1 MSMSY
6 TKLLPLLLLM
16 SGCTTLSTQ
25 ESTAPGQPS
34 GTGVFGASAIDETD
48 LYRKALT
55 ALNNSQLDYAES
67 ELKKISKNRSE
78 LAGPWINLALIDIK
92 KNNLDN
98 AQKNLNMALERN
110 PKMPQV
116 FNVRGFLELTRGN
129 FAKAAGDYRQAI
141 ALKEDYA
148 LAHYNYALVN
158 DIYFQDM
165 KMAVRHY
172 KRYLELTQNQDK
184 KTADWVLELE
194 RNLAKGLP

>member
-1 MSMSY
+1 
-6 TKLLPLLLLM
+6 M

-25 ESTAPGQPS
+25 ESIAPGQPG
-34 GTGVFGASAIDETD
+34 GTGVLGASAIDETD

-55 ALNNSQLDYAES
+55 ALNNSQIDYAES

-92 KNNLDN
+92 KNDLDN
-98 AQKNLNMALERN
+98 AQKHLNKALERN

-129 FAKAAGDYRQAI
+129 IANAAGDYRQAI

-194 RNLAKGLP
+194 RNLAKGPP

>member
-1 MSMSY
+1 MSY

-25 ESTAPGQPS
+25 ESIAPGQPS
-34 GTGVFGASAIDETD
+34 GTGVLGASAIDETD

-55 ALNNSQLDYAES
+55 ALNNSQIDYAES

-92 KNNLDN
+92 KNDLDN
-98 AQKNLNMALERN
+98 AQKHLNKALERN

-129 FAKAAGDYRQAI
+129 IANAAGDYRQAI

-194 RNLAKGLP
+194 RNLAKGPP